1 MEILSRHT
9 IFGYRVIGLL
19 GPRKGVHPG
28 AEKMILGTFRDFRAV
43 ARDQK
48 PQIIIYAMPMDTK
61 KLEAVVDFCDTEG
74 LDCRIVP
81 EMVRLITQNARIT
94 EIEGL
99 PILTLRDVPLKNGYN
114 RSVKRAFDVFVASAV
129 LFVASPLLLLI
140 AALIKI
146 TMPGPVFFK
155 QQRVGLDNE
164 LFNLYKFR
172 SMVVQTEQS
181 SDTTWGGQEDKRVTP
196 LGKFLRKT
204 SLDELPQAINVL
216 RGDMSI
222 VGPRPERPHFV
233 SEFKTKYAH
242 AHYMRRHSVK
252 SGITGW
258 AQVQGFRG
266 DTSILKRV
274 EADIYYI
281 ENWSFWFDILIILK
295 TIPALVRYPGE

>member
-1 MEILSRHT
+1 
-9 IFGYRVIGLL
+9 
-19 GPRKGVHPG
+19 
-28 AEKMILGTFRDFRAV
+28 
-43 ARDQK
+43 
-48 PQIIIYAMPMDTK
+48 
-61 KLEAVVDFCDTEG
+61 
-74 LDCRIVP
+74 
-81 EMVRLITQNARIT
+81 
-94 EIEGL
+94 
-99 PILTLRDVPLKNGYN
+99 
-114 RSVKRAFDVFVASAV
+114 
-129 LFVASPLLLLI
+129 
-140 AALIKI
+140 
-146 TMPGPVFFK
+146 
-155 QQRVGLDNE
+155 
-164 LFNLYKFR
+164 
-172 SMVVQTEQS
+172 MVVQTEQS